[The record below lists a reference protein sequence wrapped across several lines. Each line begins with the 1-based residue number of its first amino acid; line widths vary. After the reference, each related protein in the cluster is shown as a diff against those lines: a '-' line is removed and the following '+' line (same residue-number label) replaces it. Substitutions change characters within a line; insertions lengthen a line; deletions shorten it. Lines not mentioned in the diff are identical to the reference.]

1 MGYWRMR
8 GVGLPWATYRRT
20 RSSLARLTASIPA
33 LRFMPTTTTPSVSGS
48 IGPETGN
55 VVEFNTQHL
64 DTTGQYFRRI
74 GTNYARWNM
83 QDVFWTMRLIPSG
96 LSGGYAGAMVR

>member
-1 MGYWRMR
+1 MGVVYVKAPFVGTAYCLYP
-8 GVGLPWATYRRT
+8 GVAFYADDYNP
-20 RSSLARLTASIPA
+20 ICI
-33 LRFMPTTTTPSVSGS
+33 GS

-55 VVEFNTQHL
+55 VVEVNTQHL

-83 QDVFWTMRLIPSG
+83 QDVFLDDAANPKAVYLRLRRCDGSITRG
-96 LSGGYAGAMVR
+96 RTI